1 MASSIKIKRSS
12 NAGNPGTLGAGEL
25 AYSSLGGSQAN
36 GGDRLYIG
44 TGDETAGNAV
54 NHVVIGGKYFTDMLD
69 HVPGTLT
76 ASSAIVVDAT
86 SKIDVIKTTNLQI
99 GGSGVTNV
107 IAATDTNGGIELT
120 PNGTGLVKLGAFTLP
135 NVAGTGNYV
144 LTSNGAGATSWQP
157 TSSTGLGSITS
168 AALASALTDETGS
181 GLAVFATSP
190 TLVTPNLGT
199 PTNLTLTSATGLPV
213 STGISG
219 LDTNIASFLAAA
231 TSANL
236 AAAMTDETG
245 TGALVFATSPTLV
258 TPALGTPSA
267 LIGTNITGT
276 AAGLTAGT
284 VTTNANLTGH
294 ITSTGNAAVLGS
306 FSSANLLAA
315 LTDETG
321 TGLAVFATS
330 PTFTTSVVAGTA
342 TFSAFNT
349 TATTLNIGGA
359 ATSLNLG
366 AATGTTTINNS
377 LAVSGHVLPTTNI
390 TYDLGSAAYR
400 FRDLYLSGNTINLG
414 TATISSSAT
423 GITLTSLNSTPIG
436 ATTASTGA
444 FTTLSS
450 TGDVTVGG
458 NLTVNGTTT
467 TVNSATITIDDKN
480 IELNS
485 IASPTDV
492 LADGGGILLKGT
504 TDKTLNWVDATDAW
518 TSSENFDIASTKTY
532 KIATTTVLSATTLG
546 SGVTAS
552 SLTSVGTLAT
562 GVWNATVITPV
573 YGGTGLATVTS
584 RGILFGNGTGTLG
597 VTDAATVDGSF
608 LRSDSTG
615 NPYFSNTIDGG
626 TY

>member
-1 MASSIKIKRSS
+1 MASSIKIKRSP
-12 NAGNPGTLGAGEL
+12 NAGNPQALGAGEL
-25 AYSSLGGSQAN
+25 AYSSLAGTDAN

-44 TGDETAGNAV
+44 TGDETSGNAV

-69 HVPGTLT
+69 HTPGTLT
-76 ASSAIVVDAT
+76 ASSAIVVNAT
-86 SKIDVIKTTNLQI
+86 GKVDVIKTTNLQI

-135 NVAGTGNYV
+135 NVTGTNGYV
-144 LTSNGAGATSWQP
+144 LTSNGSG
-157 TSSTGLGSITS
+157 SSVWAVSSMSSIPVNMNTFLS
-168 AALASALTDETGS
+168 
-181 GLAVFATSP
+181 
-190 TLVTPNLGT
+190 TP
-199 PTNLTLTSATGLPV
+199 
-213 STGISG
+213 
-219 LDTNIASFLAAA
+219 

-236 AAAMTDETG
+236 IAAMSDKTG
-245 TGALVFATSPTLV
+245 TGVLVFATSPTLV

-276 AAGLTAGT
+276 APGFTAGT

-294 ITSTGNAAVLGS
+294 ITSTGNATVLGS

-359 ATSLNLG
+359 ATALNLG

-390 TYDLGSAAYR
+390 AYDLGSATYR

-414 TATISSSAT
+414 TSTISGSAT

-450 TGDVTVGG
+450 TGDVVVGG
-458 NLTVNGTTT
+458 NLTVNGTSTT
-467 TVNSATITIDDKN
+467 INSTIVTVDDLL
-480 IELNS
+480 IELGSVS
-485 IASPTDV
+485 IPTNNT
-492 LADGGGILLKGT
+492 ANGGGISLKGT
-504 TDKTLNWVDATDAW
+504 TDKTIIWDSTYSNW
-518 TSSENFDIASTKTY
+518 TSSEDWNIVTGKVFKVNNVS
-532 KIATTTVLSATTLG
+532 VLSSTTLG

-584 RGILFGNGTGTLG
+584 RGVLFGNGTGTLG
-597 VTDAATVDGSF
+597 VTAAATLDGSF
-608 LRSDSTG
+608 LRSDITG
-615 NPYFSNTIDGG
+615 NPYFSNIIDLDGG